1 MTLIALCLL
10 SLSSYACSLPHSRT
24 ADSEGHSLSP
34 LLVTLTEGAFAG
46 EMCLVAGRDT
56 CDYCVIASTWSDLV
70 SLDVRDIVDSL
81 WEDDLRRVR
90 LAARIIHE
98 QMSAM
103 IVLSSKVRPEMS
115 MFLQPT
121 DQNTLSKTPTSA
133 FGKTFK
139 KNTFVTASSKSVVE
153 SKLIPNE
160 SLKTLVNTI
169 DLTSRQKQFLLEQID
184 KAFATGKAPQWS
196 GILNSRYKSTNTDR
210 FTGTKIQ
217 ILTGL
222 AF

>member
-1 MTLIALCLL
+1 M
-10 SLSSYACSLPHSRT
+10 
-24 ADSEGHSLSP
+24 
-34 LLVTLTEGAFAG
+34 
-46 EMCLVAGRDT
+46 
-56 CDYCVIASTWSDLV
+56 
-70 SLDVRDIVDSL
+70 
-81 WEDDLRRVR
+81 
-90 LAARIIHE
+90 
-98 QMSAM
+98 
-103 IVLSSKVRPEMS
+103 
-115 MFLQPT
+115 
-121 DQNTLSKTPTSA
+121 
-133 FGKTFK
+133 
-139 KNTFVTASSKSVVE
+139 
-153 SKLIPNE
+153 IPNE